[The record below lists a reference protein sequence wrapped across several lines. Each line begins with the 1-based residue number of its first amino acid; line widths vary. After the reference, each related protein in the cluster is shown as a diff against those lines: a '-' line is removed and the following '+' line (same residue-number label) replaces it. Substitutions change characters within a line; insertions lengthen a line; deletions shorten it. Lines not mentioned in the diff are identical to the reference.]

1 MLSNE
6 IRMKI
11 FLKEAIKNIRQTG
24 SVIESSAHLSKMM
37 LNDIAFGK
45 SLHIVELGAGTGNM
59 TRSLLNKMSPCS
71 KLTSFE
77 INPQLFD
84 KLNKFDDDRLVNVND
99 TATKLSDYLQEQS
112 VDYIVSGLP
121 LANINVTEKT
131 GILDACLRIL
141 KPYGSYIQFQYSLND
156 LGLLKRTFAYVN
168 CDFTLR
174 NFPPAFVYYARK

>member
-1 MLSNE
+1 
-6 IRMKI
+6 MKI
-11 FLKEAIKNIRQTG
+11 FLKEALKNIRQTG
-24 SVIESSAHLSKMM
+24 SVMESSAHLSEMM

-45 SLHIVELGAGTGNM
+45 SLNIVELGAGTGTM
-59 TRSLLNKMSPCS
+59 TRSLLSKMSPCS

-77 INPQLFD
+77 INPYLYER
-84 KLNKFDDDRLVNVND
+84 LNNFEDHRLLNVND
-99 TATKLSDYLQEQS
+99 TATNLSYYVQDQS

-121 LANINVTEKT
+121 LANINGTEKT
-131 GILDACLRIL
+131 GILDACMRIL

-156 LGLLKRTFAYVN
+156 FGLLKRTFAQVN

>member
-1 MLSNE
+1 
-6 IRMKI
+6 MKT
-11 FLKEAIKNIRQTG
+11 FLKEALKNIRQTG
-24 SVIESSAHLSKMM
+24 SVIESSAHLSDMM

-45 SLHIVELGAGTGNM
+45 NLHFVELGAGTGAM

-71 KLTSFE
+71 RLTSFE

-84 KLNKFDDDRLVNVND
+84 KLNKFNDARLVNVND
-99 TATKLSDYLQEQS
+99 TATRLSDYVSDQS
-112 VDYIVSGLP
+112 VDYIISGLP
-121 LANINVTEKT
+121 LANIRVSEKT
-131 GILDACLRIL
+131 GILDACIRIL

-156 LGLLKRTFAYVN
+156 FRLLKRTFADVN

>member
-1 MLSNE
+1 MESNE
-6 IRMKI
+6 ILMKT

-24 SVIESSAHLSKMM
+24 SVIESSAHLSEMM

-45 SLHIVELGAGTGNM
+45 NLHIVELGAGTGTM
-59 TRSLLNKMSPCS
+59 TRSLLTRMSPCS

-77 INPQLFD
+77 INPRLFN
-84 KLNKFDDDRLVNVND
+84 KLKSFEDARLYNVND
-99 TATKLSDYLQEQS
+99 TATRLSDYIMDQS

-121 LANINVTEKT
+121 LANISVKEKT
-131 GILDACLRIL
+131 GILDACMRIL
-141 KPYGSYIQFQYSLND
+141 KPYGSYIQFQYTLND
-156 LGLLKRTFAYVN
+156 LRLLKKTFTYVN

>member
-1 MLSNE
+1 
-6 IRMKI
+6 MKT

-24 SVIESSAHLSKMM
+24 SVVESSTYLSEMM
-37 LNDIAFGK
+37 LNNLAFGK
-45 SLHIVELGAGTGNM
+45 NLHIVELGAGTGNM
-59 TRSLLNKMSPCS
+59 TRSLLEKMSPCS

-84 KLNKFDDDRLVNVND
+84 KLTKFNDDRLVNVND
-99 TATKLSDYLQEQS
+99 TATRLSDYVSDQS

-121 LANINVTEKT
+121 LANINVKEKA
-131 GILDACLRIL
+131 GILDACIRIL
-141 KPYGSYIQFQYSLND
+141 KPYGSYVQFQYSLND
-156 LGLLKRTFAYVN
+156 LGLLKRNFAYVN

>member
-1 MLSNE
+1 MTT
-6 IRMKI
+6 
-11 FLKEAIKNIRQTG
+11 FLKEAIRNIRQTG
-24 SVIESSAHLSKMM
+24 SVVESSVHLSEMM
-37 LNDIAFGK
+37 MNDIAFNK
-45 SLHIVELGAGTGNM
+45 NLNIVELGAGTGSM
-59 TRSLLNKMSPCS
+59 TKSLLNKMSPCS

-84 KLNKFDDDRLVNVND
+84 KLNHFDDDRLVNVND
-99 TATKLSDYLQEQS
+99 SAMKLSDYLQEQS

-121 LANINVTEKT
+121 LANINVEEKT
-131 GILDACLRIL
+131 GILDACRRIL

-156 LGLLKRTFAYVN
+156 FSLLKRTFTYVN